1 VILDQTLEY
10 YQKRAP
16 EYDQMVYFRDDPDRK
31 AELAAMYAT
40 SQNAMSG
47 RRVLDV
53 ACGTGFFTR
62 IVAEKAASILGIDIN
77 AGTIAEAG
85 RKQFRCPIHFVR
97 ADFFRLPSV
106 PSCFDGLLATFAVSH
121 IRRQELERLREETA
135 RVIRQGSRAF
145 LCDNNLDCE
154 VERELVWDDD
164 RVNSYKKRRL
174 KNGEEFVILKNYY
187 SRDELEVTFGRWG
200 AIERLTFGTYYWSV
214 VLTVKG

>member
-1 VILDQTLEY
+1 MLDQTLEY

-16 EYDQMVYFRDDPDRK
+16 EYDQIYFRDNPDRH
-31 AELAAMYAT
+31 AELAAMYTT
-40 SQNAMSG
+40 SWNAMSG
-47 RRVLDV
+47 RHVLDV

-62 IVAEKAASILGIDIN
+62 IVAEKAASIVGIDIN

-85 RKQFRCPIHFVR
+85 RKQFLCPIHFVR
-97 ADFFRLPSV
+97 AVFFRLPSA
-106 PSCFDGLLATFAVSH
+106 PSYFDGLLATFAVSH

-135 RVIRQGSRAF
+135 RVLRPGSRAF

-154 VERELVWDDD
+154 VERDLIWDDD

-174 KNGEEFVILKNYY
+174 KNGEEFLILKNYY
-187 SRDELEVTFGRWG
+187 SRDELADTFGRWG

-214 VLTVKG
+214 VLTLKG